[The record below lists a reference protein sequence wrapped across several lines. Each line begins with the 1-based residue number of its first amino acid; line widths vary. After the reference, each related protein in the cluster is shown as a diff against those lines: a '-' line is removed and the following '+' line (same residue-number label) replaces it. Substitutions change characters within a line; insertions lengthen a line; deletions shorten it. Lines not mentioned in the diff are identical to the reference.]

1 MRWRGFF
8 GDFMGFAQIYNDLL
22 NKVRDAAEDAVV
34 NDVAPEVK
42 DIMEEQTEYQVYSYE
57 ASAMAMR
64 TRRVDNG
71 GLGDRRN
78 MVDTVETDTAGLHSE
93 ITLTVEDR
101 APFQDGR
108 TYGVSLAQVVETGD
122 KSFKQPYPRPFIA
135 GTQAEAIASGRAYR
149 ALMDGLRRNGF

>member
-1 MRWRGFF
+1 MS
-8 GDFMGFAQIYNDLL
+8 FAQIYNDLL
-22 NKVRDAAEDAVV
+22 NKTRAAAADAMKHEVAE
-34 NDVAPEVK
+34 EVK

-78 MVDTVETDTAGLHSE
+78 MLHDVSSGPDE
-93 ITLTVEDR
+93 VVLTVRDT
-101 APFQDGR
+101 APFQDGVSR
-108 TYGVSLAQVVETGD
+108 GVSLAQVVEVGD

-135 GTQAEAIASGRAYR
+135 ETQQEAIASGRAYR
-149 ALMDGLRRNGF
+149 ALMDGLKRNGF